1 MKSERQVILFGILA
15 SQFTVQQYV
24 YAFQSTGPI
33 LLPNRNKMM
42 IRPDQWD
49 TMTNIRARYYQ
60 PSLLFT
66 SFIQEPPLSAEMEEE
81 EEDHSSSSSLS
92 SSSLEMTEE
101 VLVRRD
107 IEAMRQEA
115 IQRLEALSEQIEIVK
130 HDCEAARLRKKNELT
145 AERLE
150 HQHQPQEQPQPPP
163 VEGLREAQNVFSLD
177 CLEGDQTRQPMYSE
191 MKTTHSKSPSSSAHV
206 RDEDE
211 VDRYDLLEDTRW
223 KIVFNIGREPGT
235 WMPATWGKSGDRVR
249 FQVVVDFTDETY
261 YQREDFFQGF
271 ATTTTTAPATAG
283 STTLSSSV
291 VGAKV
296 LKVVQAFV
304 IPTGVG
310 SQSTGRIP
318 IQVQPTGAYKVLKG
332 QGPMGTDIVRLF
344 IDLLQEVHRGDD
356 KGSSD
361 VHCPAG
367 RVYATCG
374 YFPMHPAKAS
384 DRHSWKDILAEEQHA
399 ILMRYEQL
407 QMEMEQ
413 DDRLFSWDKIQRMKE
428 MYQVKKQLT
437 QVTQR
442 LQEAR
447 QREPERSQ
455 LRLSLDGTVALSK
468 EGGVCCKVHK
478 GFAVEYHI
486 LGRMEV
492 GCIDHDREEHDEYD
506 ELVHKLHP

>member
-1 MKSERQVILFGILA
+1 MMKERQLILFGILA
-15 SQFTVQQYV
+15 SQLTVQ
-24 YAFQSTGPI
+24 YAFQSTTGPLV
-33 LLPNRNKMM
+33 LLPNSNKM
-42 IRPDQWD
+42 IRPDQRD
-49 TMTNIRARYYQ
+49 VTTNIRARYHQ

-81 EEDHSSSSSLS
+81 DHSSSSS
-92 SSSLEMTEE
+92 SLETTEE

-115 IQRLEALSEQIEIVK
+115 IQRLEALSEQMEIVK

-150 HQHQPQEQPQPPP
+150 HQHQQQQQQQESMKERLP
-163 VEGLREAQNVFSLD
+163 GAQNVVSLD

-191 MKTTHSKSPSSSAHV
+191 MKTTHSKSPPSSAHAH
-206 RDEDE
+206 DEDAV

-235 WMPATWGKSGDRVR
+235 WMPATWGQSGERVR

-271 ATTTTTAPATAG
+271 ATPTTAPAPAG

-361 VHCPAG
+361 VYCPAG

-399 ILMRYEQL
+399 ILMRYEQI

-455 LRLSLDGTVALSK
+455 LRLSLDGSVALSK

>member
-1 MKSERQVILFGILA
+1 MKTERQVILIGILA
-15 SQFTVQQYV
+15 SQFTVQH
-24 YAFQSTGPI
+24 AFQSIGP
-33 LLPNRNKMM
+33 LVVVHPVSNKMM
-42 IRPDQWD
+42 VRPAQ
-49 TMTNIRARYYQ
+49 RYHQ
-60 PSLLFT
+60 QSLLFT
-66 SFIQEPPLSAEMEEE
+66 SFIQEPPLSAEMDEE
-81 EEDHSSSSSLS
+81 EEDHSSSLSSSSS
-92 SSSLEMTEE
+92 SSSLETDD

-115 IQRLEALSEQIEIVK
+115 IQRLEALSEQMEIVK
-130 HDCEAARLRKKNELT
+130 HDWEAARLRKKNELT

-150 HQHQPQEQPQPPP
+150 HQHHQQQQQQP
-163 VEGLREAQNVFSLD
+163 VEERLPEAAPNVVSLD
-177 CLEGDQTRQPMYSE
+177 CLEGDQTRQPMYSAME
-191 MKTTHSKSPSSSAHV
+191 TTHSKSPSSSAQV

-235 WMPATWGKSGDRVR
+235 WMPATWGQSGERVR

-271 ATTTTTAPATAG
+271 ATTTTAPAPVG
-283 STTLSSSV
+283 STILSSSV

-361 VHCPAG
+361 VYCPAG

-384 DRHSWKDILAEEQHA
+384 DRHSWKDILKEEQHA

-413 DDRLFSWDKIQRMKE
+413 DDRLFSLDQIKRMKE
-428 MYQVKKQLT
+428 MYQVKKQVT

-468 EGGVCCKVHK
+468 EGGVCYKVHK